1 MQVTE
6 VISTIAALAFISVL
20 MLYFVRLIKPGMD
33 AERRCKEAE
42 TRYYEAATK
51 DIEKWSD
58 VE

>member
-6 VISTIAALAFISVL
+6 VLSTITSLAFLAIVII
-20 MLYFVRLIKPGMD
+20 YFMRLVKPGMD
-33 AERRCKEAE
+33 AERRRSEAE

-58 VE
+58 AE